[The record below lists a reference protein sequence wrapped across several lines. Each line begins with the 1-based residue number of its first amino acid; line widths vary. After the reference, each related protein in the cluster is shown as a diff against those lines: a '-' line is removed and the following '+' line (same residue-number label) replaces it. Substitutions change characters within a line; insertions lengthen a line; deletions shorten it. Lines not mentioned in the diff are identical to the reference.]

1 MESSGYVAL
10 SAQLAID
17 RRLST
22 VANNIANAGT
32 VGYRAAGVVFN
43 ALTSPTESFETAFA
57 SVGKGSVNLASGG
70 LKQTGNALDL
80 AVKGDMFLGYM
91 GSSGPYYS
99 RDGRL
104 TMLDSGELINPLG
117 HPLLDGSGSPIAV
130 KPDGGPLTVQ
140 ANGTIIQGDAPV
152 GQIGLFNLDLS
163 GGFERTGSAGIV
175 PKQAPET
182 ADAAAEGGAI
192 VQGYI
197 EESNVD
203 PVSEM
208 VRLIQVTRA
217 FEAATTLSGKIFDAE
232 SEAIKTLG
240 SR

>member
-22 VANNIANAGT
+22 VANNVANAGT

-43 ALTSPTESFETAFA
+43 ALTSPTESFETVFA

-140 ANGTIIQGDAPV
+140 ANGTIIQGGAPV
-152 GQIGLFNLDLS
+152 GQMGLFNLDLS
-163 GGFERTGSAGIV
+163 GGFERAGSAGIV

-203 PVSEM
+203 PISEM

>member
-22 VANNIANAGT
+22 VANNVANAGT

-43 ALTSPTESFETAFA
+43 ALTSPTESFETVFA
-57 SVGKGSVNLASGG
+57 SVGKGSINLASGG

-80 AVKGDMFLGYM
+80 AIKGDMFLGYM
-91 GSSGPYYS
+91 GPSGAYYS

-130 KPDGGPLTVQ
+130 KPDGGPLTIQ
-140 ANGTIIQGDAPV
+140 ANGTIIQGGARV

-163 GGFERTGSAGIV
+163 GGFERAGSAGIV
-175 PKQAPET
+175 PKLAPET
-182 ADAAAEGGAI
+182 ADAAEGGAV
-192 VQGYI
+192 VQGYV

>member
-17 RRLST
+17 KRLST
-22 VANNIANAGT
+22 VANNVANAGT

-43 ALTSPTESFETAFA
+43 ALASPTESFETVFA
-57 SVGKGSVNLASGG
+57 SVGKGNVNLASGG

-80 AVKGDMFLGYM
+80 AIKGEMFFGYQ
-91 GSSGPYYS
+91 GTGGTYYS

-117 HPLLDGSGSPIAV
+117 HPLVDGSGSPIAV
-130 KPDGGPLTVQ
+130 KPDGGPLAIQ
-140 ANGTIIQGDAPV
+140 ANGTIIQDGKPV

-163 GGFERTGSAGIV
+163 NGFERAGSAGIV
-175 PKQAPET
+175 PKQAPEA
-182 ADAAAEGGAI
+182 ADIAEDGAVI
-192 VQGYI
+192 QGYV